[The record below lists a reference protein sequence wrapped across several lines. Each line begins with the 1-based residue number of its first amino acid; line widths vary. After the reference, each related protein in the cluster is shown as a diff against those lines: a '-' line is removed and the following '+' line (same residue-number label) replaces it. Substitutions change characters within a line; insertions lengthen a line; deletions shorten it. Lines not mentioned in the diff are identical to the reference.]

1 MTAIVGVLNKHAVA
15 IAADSAATING
26 VLGRKVLNQATKIVT
41 LSKYHPV
48 AVMIYRSSSFLGTP
62 WDVIVKLYRDRLGDN
77 DFNSVSDYISDFI
90 QFLTDNHFF
99 SSDTLQK
106 KHLRFQ
112 LFKFYQD
119 VEERSIAQIGGK
131 VTDSSKSYLFNTIKD
146 NLNALKALYEQH
158 SQCEGLLSYTFERLQ
173 EYCVDIFNDL
183 YEYIVNKTG
192 APGELFDLAKYVFYL
207 LLKSS
212 RNIVGYTGLVFVG
225 YGKEEIFPSLMPV
238 NIAIAFDGALR
249 YYYDKQ
255 SEAIISENNSAAI
268 CPFAQTDVME
278 TILTGIDPSVKN
290 FISELFSK
298 SLKAYSGLVS
308 NTIKISNQNTVL
320 STAIENIDISGIK
333 KVFDD
338 AIDDAI
344 GKQYI
349 APLVDTVAYLEKE
362 DMADMAE
369 SLVSLTFL
377 KRRMMSSEES
387 VGGPVDVAIISK
399 SDGFVWIKR
408 KHYFQKE
415 LNHQFFSNYYKK

>member
-1 MTAIVGVLNKHAVA
+1 M
-15 IAADSAATING
+15 
-26 VLGRKVLNQATKIVT
+26 
-41 LSKYHPV
+41 
-48 AVMIYRSSSFLGTP
+48 
-62 WDVIVKLYRDRLGDN
+62 
-77 DFNSVSDYISDFI
+77 
-90 QFLTDNHFF
+90 LTHECKGNA
-99 SSDTLQK
+99 SY
-106 KHLRFQ
+106 KHL
-112 LFKFYQD
+112 
-119 VEERSIAQIGGK
+119 SIK
-131 VTDSSKSYLFNTIKD
+131 
-146 NLNALKALYEQH
+146 
-158 SQCEGLLSYTFERLQ
+158 Q
-173 EYCVDIFNDL
+173 ENIDL
-183 YEYIVNKTG
+183 YYKKKPRIFATV
-192 APGELFDLAKYVFYL
+192 P
-207 LLKSS
+207 
-212 RNIVGYTGLVFVG
+212 
-225 YGKEEIFPSLMPV
+225 IFPSLMPV

>member
-1 MTAIVGVLNKHAVA
+1 MQEIK
-15 IAADSAATING
+15 NG
-26 VLGRKVLNQATKIVT
+26 I
-41 LSKYHPV
+41 
-48 AVMIYRSSSFLGTP
+48 
-62 WDVIVKLYRDRLGDN
+62 DR
-77 DFNSVSDYISDFI
+77 
-90 QFLTDNHFF
+90 T
-99 SSDTLQK
+99 
-106 KHLRFQ
+106 HL
-112 LFKFYQD
+112 KFYQD

>member
-48 AVMIYRSSSFLGTP
+48 AVMIYSSSSFLGTP

-387 VGGPVDVAIISK
+387 VGWSCRCGYNIEK
-399 SDGFVWIKR
+399 
-408 KHYFQKE
+408 
-415 LNHQFFSNYYKK
+415 

>member
-48 AVMIYRSSSFLGTP
+48 AVMIYSSSSFLGTP

-408 KHYFQKE
+408 KHYFRR
-415 LNHQFFSNYYKK
+415 N

>member
-48 AVMIYRSSSFLGTP
+48 AVMIYSSSSFLGTP

-369 SLVSLTFL
+369 SLVSLTF
-377 KRRMMSSEES
+377 
-387 VGGPVDVAIISK
+387 
-399 SDGFVWIKR
+399 
-408 KHYFQKE
+408 
-415 LNHQFFSNYYKK
+415 

>member
-48 AVMIYRSSSFLGTP
+48 AVMIYSSSSFLGTP

-131 VTDSSKSYLFNTIKD
+131 VTDSSKSYLF
-146 NLNALKALYEQH
+146 
-158 SQCEGLLSYTFERLQ
+158 
-173 EYCVDIFNDL
+173 
-183 YEYIVNKTG
+183 
-192 APGELFDLAKYVFYL
+192 
-207 LLKSS
+207 
-212 RNIVGYTGLVFVG
+212 
-225 YGKEEIFPSLMPV
+225 
-238 NIAIAFDGALR
+238 
-249 YYYDKQ
+249 
-255 SEAIISENNSAAI
+255 NSAAI